1 MNAPPN
7 TLLLVSGL
15 LKVGATLLILLM
27 FAKLGWDL
35 ASGRQVDIPPFL
47 LIAIGA
53 TLAAQLASWAGWRFA
68 SRREPGDRG
77 R

>member
-1 MNAPPN
+1 MAPGH
-7 TLLLVSGL
+7 TLLLLSGL

-27 FAKLGWDL
+27 LTKLGWDM
-35 ASGRQVDIPPFL
+35 AGGRKVEIPPVL

-53 TLAAQLASWAGWRFA
+53 TLAAQLATWAGWRFA
-68 SRREPGDRG
+68 SRRETEDGG